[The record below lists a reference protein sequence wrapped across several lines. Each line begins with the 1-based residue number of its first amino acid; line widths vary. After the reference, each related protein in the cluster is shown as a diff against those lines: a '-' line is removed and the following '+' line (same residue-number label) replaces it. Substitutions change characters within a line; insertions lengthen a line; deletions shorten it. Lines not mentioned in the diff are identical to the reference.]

1 MNRPLGF
8 WTVRLVVYTF
18 RMARFPLPGGQR
30 YEIAA
35 QYWMPS
41 VTAVVLLFMGGWF
54 AASFSQADDA
64 GGAFVT
70 TMTVKGKVIRVKG
83 RPVRVLVPA
92 HTVVHEGSVTMLS
105 ARTINLTQT
114 RTFTQTDRAAADTLV
129 RTRSTTISIPTT
141 VFSTQTAVTT
151 VTLTETVPTATTI
164 ETTTV
169 TSTVTAP
176 PPAS

>member
-1 MNRPLGF
+1 
-8 WTVRLVVYTF
+8 
-18 RMARFPLPGGQR
+18 MARFQLPGGQR

-70 TMTVKGKVIRVKG
+70 TMTVKGKVVRVKG
-83 RPVRVLVPA
+83 RPVRVIVPA
-92 HTVVHEGSVTMLS
+92 RTVIHEGSVTTLD
-105 ARTINLTQT
+105 AKVINLTQT
-114 RTFTQTDRAAADTLV
+114 RTFTQTGRPPTETV
-129 RTRSTTISIPTT
+129 IHNSTITVSIPTT
-141 VFSTQTAVTT
+141 VYSTDTALAT
-151 VTLTETVPTATTI
+151 VTLTETVPPITST

-169 TSTVTAP
+169 ISTVTAP
-176 PPAS
+176 PPTS

>member
-1 MNRPLGF
+1 
-8 WTVRLVVYTF
+8 
-18 RMARFPLPGGQR
+18 MARFPLPGGQR

-54 AASFSQADDA
+54 AAGFSQADDA

-70 TMTVKGKVIRVKG
+70 TMTVKGNVVRVKG

-92 HTVVHEGSVTMLS
+92 RTVIHEGSVTTLPS
-105 ARTINLTQT
+105 KVINLTQT
-114 RTFTQTDRAAADTLV
+114 RTYTQTDSVPAPTLIK
-129 RTRSTTISIPTT
+129 TRSTTISVPTT
-141 VFSTQTAVTT
+141 VYSTETSSTIVTI
-151 VTLTETVPTATTI
+151 TETVPTATTT

-176 PPAS
+176 PPTS